1 MGEIVCKF
9 TVKQCIY
16 LVKNIKQQAD
26 DVNEIRALMTDYKY
40 NIFKNALKR
49 LGNALNMLSI
59 IFTNDNT
66 DDNRV
71 DNVFEYNNLKQSQI
85 ETIGV
90 KLAPIKDLFDLLG
103 NLYNNTEP
111 LFSKRIE
118 IKLHTLWKLYIRFK
132 KPSTLKHRLYKHFED
147 IEYILPIVIE
157 LNRTIFGSAQRIK
170 HPIVR
175 KAWMLA
181 GGNQLNDSSLP
192 ANILQDNLYMLLD
205 SEIGEEV
212 ANKSETINKFKDG
225 IAYII
230 DDIDNRG
237 TTKGDRNISIAEL
250 NDLPQVMFDY
260 LPKDDN
266 DDDYDDKTNKVD
278 DKTNKWINKYLC
290 ICCKKICPNNESD
303 TDLEDDEST
312 NNGEKTKDTTS
323 KEYNSTE
330 HFFNEYTNYLQNT
343 TDTSFDKNK
352 KILEQ
357 KLNIIK
363 ARQNK
368 NKAEQ
373 TNADNIAECIKQLNL
388 LENDKDIQEQT
399 DIENKIRKF
408 DNMKKIQL
416 PKYTDPITLSL
427 SASAEYI
434 KGNPQITAGIKRP
447 DNKELDSII
456 DSHER
461 IKADSSKQLNI
472 LHNGFFSNTP
482 TPMYHPPCVADYGN
496 EYPCIKIAEIE
507 VNIDDENM
515 DYKLTNI
522 FFTIVAYDQNQGA
535 TGKVHIRYQINEGKC
550 IKAFT
555 IIRQRKKN
563 KKRKN
568 NNPIDTYK
576 FNINKHEISKNR
588 KKDKGTEYNQMISFW
603 LFCPEESG
611 WSATVKSITC
621 EHKYSYYGK

>member
-1 MGEIVCKF
+1 MGEVVCGF
-9 TVKQCIY
+9 TVKQC
-16 LVKNIKQQAD
+16 LDFVKNIQQQAN
-26 DVNEIRALMTDYKY
+26 DVAEIQALMTTNKY
-40 NIFKNALKR
+40 FIFTNALKR
-49 LGNALNMLSI
+49 IRNALIMLSNV
-59 IFTNDNT
+59 FTNDNT
-66 DDNRV
+66 SDDRI

-103 NLYNNTEP
+103 ELYNNNEP

-118 IKLHTLWKLYIRFK
+118 IKLHALWKLYIRFK

-147 IEYILPIVIE
+147 IEDILPIVIE

-192 ANILQDNLYMLLD
+192 SNILQDNLYMLLD

-212 ANKSETINKFKDG
+212 ANKSATINRFKDG
-225 IAYII
+225 ITYIV

-237 TTKGDRNISIAEL
+237 TTIGDRNISIAEL

-266 DDDYDDKTNKVD
+266 DDDYDDKTNKVA
-278 DKTNKWINKYLC
+278 DKTNKGINRYLC
-290 ICCKKICPNNESD
+290 FFCKQICPNNESD

-312 NNGEKTKDTTS
+312 NNDEKTKDTNS

-330 HFFNEYTNYLQNT
+330 HFFNEYTKYLQATN
-343 TDTSFDKNK
+343 DTSFAKNK
-352 KILEQ
+352 EILEK
-357 KLNIIK
+357 KLNILK

-373 TNADNIAECIKQLNL
+373 TNADNIAECIKQVNL

-399 DIENKIRKF
+399 DIENKILKF

-427 SASAEYI
+427 SAEYI

-447 DNKELDSII
+447 DNKELDSKI
-456 DSHER
+456 DSPER
-461 IKADSSKQLNI
+461 IKADSSKQPSI
-472 LHNGFFSNTP
+472 LHNIISSNTS
-482 TPMYHPPCVADYGN
+482 MLHPPCVADYGN
-496 EYPCIKIAEIE
+496 EYPCIKIAEAPVE
-507 VNIDDENM
+507 IDETIDTNN
-515 DYKLTNI
+515 YQLTNI
-522 FFTIVAYDQNQGA
+522 FFTIVAHDQNQGA
-535 TGKVHIRYQINEGKC
+535 TGKVHIRYQINDGKC

-568 NNPIDTYK
+568 NIPIDTYK
-576 FNINKHEISKNR
+576 FNINKHEIFKNR
-588 KKDKGTEYNQMISFW
+588 KNKSKEDKQMISFW
-603 LFCPEESG
+603 LFCPEEKG
-611 WSATVKSITC
+611 WSATVKSINW
-621 EHKYSYYGK
+621 EQKYSYIGN